1 MAVGACGCSGGIFAS
16 SATVVGPVDSVI
28 PVDGYILGCPP
39 TPGMIL
45 TGILEVLQRRK
56 T

>member
-1 MAVGACGCSGGIFAS
+1 MSNPNVFNISVSGA
-16 SATVVGPVDSVI
+16 
-28 PVDGYILGCPP
+28 
-39 TPGMIL
+39 GMIL